1 MWRRHFVRLQLFS
14 NHAHMNIKSRQVPKS
29 CGPMISSVELFV
41 PGGPGKWLMPQHWNF
56 GVSVQDWSSHLM
68 CLCCKTEWVVW
79 FMLIITTNLLIH
91 IKLLNFNAAQVEKN
105 WSCIK
110 MSQDGFPNSCIFP
123 DILDLVANPPKK
135 CNWDPAKLTLV
146 PKAQCAQH
154 KEHVPHHH

>member
-1 MWRRHFVRLQLFS
+1 
-14 NHAHMNIKSRQVPKS
+14 
-29 CGPMISSVELFV
+29 
-41 PGGPGKWLMPQHWNF
+41 
-56 GVSVQDWSSHLM
+56 
-68 CLCCKTEWVVW
+68 
-79 FMLIITTNLLIH
+79 MLIITTNLLIH
-91 IKLLNFNAAQVEKN
+91 TKLLNFNAAQVEKN

-154 KEHVPHHH
+154 KNTCLIIINGYLFGVELEHQPRRISQYSSGENIIYLSTRCRVNLEDNDIGIIGAPCILFSGCPPT